1 MLEQLFTPKKIA
13 VLGASTQ
20 PGKVGYDLMKNL
32 IDGGFDGEIIPTNP
46 KGGELFGLK
55 VYPNI
60 KDYDG
65 SIDQA
70 IVAVS
75 QDQVLDVLQDVFTK
89 RCSSVIVVG
98 SGYKE
103 SSDEGAMLEED
114 VLTLCKRN
122 GARLLGPNC
131 LGFINTHLSMNASF
145 AGEIPRTGK
154 ISFFSQSGALCSA
167 ILDQTEQRG
176 LGLSKMISIGNKA
189 DINENDLL
197 NYFAKDDSTKVVAG
211 YLENIVSGNAF
222 VKNAATIS
230 AKKPVIILKAGT
242 SESGQ
247 RAATSHTGAFTG
259 TDTAYGAAFK
269 RAGIIRAESFD
280 ALFDYTTAFSLQP
293 APQGNRVL
301 IISNAGGTGTIAA
314 DAVEHAGMTLC
325 DPPTNKKGSL
335 RGTKPVFSDYDN
347 PIQVLGD
354 APTNLYVEAIEDAQ
368 QDSSV
373 NGVILVLTPA
383 AMSNP
388 AETLMEIAKSLDGSK
403 PVLCCLMGG
412 VKKLPPRSEMVEAG
426 LAIFP
431 TPERA
436 VDAFQAMSH
445 YSEWCS
451 LPPRVVTRFRVN
463 RRRAGRI
470 IQRSQSSGVLRL
482 GEVKAKKI
490 LDAYGF
496 TVPQGHMVSSAD
508 EAIEYARR
516 IGFPVA
522 LKVVSPDI
530 VHKSDMGGVRLNLAN
545 NSQVHDSYDLM
556 KIRIQQQVPNAR
568 IDGIYVEKMAEP
580 GLEIIIGMNRD
591 PQFGPM
597 LMFGLG
603 GIFVEVMKDV
613 TFHLAP
619 ITQDEAIQMLK
630 STRSYDILEGRRGN
644 KGVDIVAIATGL
656 QRISQLATDFPEIME
671 LDINPFI
678 VGGEGSEPIVADARI
693 TLEDPED
700 II

>member
-13 VLGASTQ
+13 ILGASTQ
-20 PGKVGYDLMKNL
+20 TGKVGYDLVKNL
-32 IDGGFDGEIIPTNP
+32 IDSGFDGEIIPTNP
-46 KGGELFGLK
+46 NGGELLGLK
-55 VYPNI
+55 IYKNI

-75 QDQVLDVLQDVFTK
+75 KDQVLDVLQDAFTK

-103 SSDEGAMLEED
+103 SGDEGAMLEED
-114 VLTLCKRN
+114 ILSLCKRN

-131 LGFINTHLSMNASF
+131 LGFINTSLSINASF
-145 AGEIPRTGK
+145 AGETPRAGK
-154 ISFFSQSGALCSA
+154 ISFFSQSGALCTA

-197 NYFAKDDSTKVVAG
+197 NYFAKDDSTEVVAG

-222 VKNAATIS
+222 VKSAATIS

-293 APQGNRVL
+293 LPKGNRVL
-301 IISNAGGTGTIAA
+301 IISNSGGTGTIAA

-325 DPPTNKKGSL
+325 DPPTNKTGSL
-335 RGTKPVFSDYDN
+335 RGTQPVFSDYDN

-354 APTNLYVEAIEDAQ
+354 APTSMYVEAVEDAQ

-373 NGVILVLTPA
+373 DGVILVLTPA

-388 AETLMEIAKSLDGSK
+388 GETLVEIAKTLDGSK

-412 VKKLPPRSEMVEAG
+412 IKKLPPRSELVDAG

-436 VDAFQAMSH
+436 VDAFQAMND
-445 YSEWCS
+445 YSDWRS

-496 TVPQGHMVSSAD
+496 NVPHGHMVNSAD
-508 EAIEYARR
+508 EAMEYARR

-545 NSQVHDSYDLM
+545 SSQVHDSYDLM
-556 KIRIQQQVPNAR
+556 KIRIRQQVPNAR
-568 IDGIYVEKMAEP
+568 IDGIYVEKMADP

-619 ITQDEAIQMLK
+619 ITQEEAIQMLK

-644 KGVDIVAIATGL
+644 KGVDIAAIATGL
-656 QRISQLATDFPEIME
+656 QRISQLATDFPQIVE

-678 VGGEGSEPIVADARI
+678 VGEEGSEPIVADARI

-700 II
+700 TI